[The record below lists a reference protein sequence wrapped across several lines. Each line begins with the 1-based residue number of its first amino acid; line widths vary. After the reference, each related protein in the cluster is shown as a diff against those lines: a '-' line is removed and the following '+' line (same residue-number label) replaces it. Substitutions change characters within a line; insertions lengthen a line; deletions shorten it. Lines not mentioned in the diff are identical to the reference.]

1 MASTTRIRLCSVL
14 TVESAGRTLTGRDL
28 GSRKARTLLG
38 LLASQRGGLVSVDVI
53 AEVLWPSDAP
63 ADPAANVATLVSRTR
78 RLLGAEV
85 LTGNRAAY
93 GLVAGSC
100 TVDLDE
106 AAALAQEATG
116 RLAAGESALAAAASR
131 RALVLLGSSPALP
144 DEPDEDWVLRVR
156 AEADEL
162 QAGGS
167 ARAGAGRDVDRPRRG
182 SRGRRGGRGRGPVRR
197 TRGPGPDARP
207 GR

>member
-1 MASTTRIRLCSVL
+1 MA
-14 TVESAGRTLTGRDL
+14 
-28 GSRKARTLLG
+28 
-38 LLASQRGGLVSVDVI
+38 
-53 AEVLWPSDAP
+53 SDAP

-106 AAALAQEATG
+106 AAALTPGG
-116 RLAAGESALAAAASR
+116 RPAGSQPVSPPWRQLLPGVPSS
-131 RALVLLGSSPALP
+131 LLGSSPALP

-162 QAGGS
+162 
-167 ARAGAGRDVDRPRRG
+167 
-182 SRGRRGGRGRGPVRR
+182 GGRPGTCWRR
-197 TRGPGPDARP
+197 P
-207 GR
+207 

>member
-14 TVESAGRTLTGRDL
+14 TVESAGRTLTGREL

-106 AAALAQEATG
+106 AAALTQEATG

-162 QAGGS
+162 RRAARHVLAQAVTSTDPGE
-167 ARAGAGRDVDRPRRG
+167 AAG
-182 SRGRRGGRGRGPVRR
+182 GRRGGRGRGPVRR